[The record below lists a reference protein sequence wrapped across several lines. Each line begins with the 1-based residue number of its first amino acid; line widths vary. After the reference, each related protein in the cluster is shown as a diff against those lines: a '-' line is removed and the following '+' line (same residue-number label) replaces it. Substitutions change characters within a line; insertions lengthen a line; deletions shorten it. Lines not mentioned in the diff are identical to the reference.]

1 MTFCIIH
8 VHCILAPKLNWNQP
22 NLGRMCWIP
31 GKTDRKNAWATVGVA
46 SVITLAHS
54 HISRSDLG
62 MISVKG
68 YVHGDANILLCSLKH
83 WLPMYHQELPELLDI
98 EFEAILPGRK
108 QHNPRVPERGAARA
122 GAIKKC
128 TDSRSWSR
136 MLAIACYPFSQ
147 ALELEIHA
155 SNEFIISNQHQ
166 TAVSS
171 FWVLISGVQYCVIR
185 SSSVCFVWQNRS
197 RTSPVPIF

>member
-128 TDSRSWSR
+128 TDSRS
-136 MLAIACYPFSQ
+136 
-147 ALELEIHA
+147 
-155 SNEFIISNQHQ
+155 
-166 TAVSS
+166 
-171 FWVLISGVQYCVIR
+171 
-185 SSSVCFVWQNRS
+185 
-197 RTSPVPIF
+197 